1 VYAKPSPDGRKI
13 ALLDPDARVARV
25 LGAGDGLV
33 AATRYQGQG
42 PTWIVTGTDEVGVAA
57 AAAALTED
65 QLDDHF
71 AVALDRGVG
80 FSLPVAAPEPEAKP

>member
-1 VYAKPSPDGRKI
+1 VRT
-13 ALLDPDARVARV
+13 

-71 AVALDRGVG
+71 AVALVRGVG
-80 FSLPVAAPEPEAKP
+80 IPLPVAPPEPEAKP